1 VRSERQFAYVPRS
14 PTEYETVALLKST
27 ESARAASKELM
38 AGQLGEARRQELQQR
53 VEQGRRA
60 RDQLVAAHLSSA
72 QYRARR
78 FATTCRGRRHSVED
92 LTQEALLGL
101 LRAIEMFNPQ
111 AGYRFGGYAEIHM
124 HEAVRRFLAA
134 DARRR
139 RDLQDS
145 AA

>member
-1 VRSERQFAYVPRS
+1 VGSQRLFDYEPR
-14 PTEYETVALLKST
+14 PLTEYETVALLKST
-27 ESARAASKELM
+27 ESARAASKELT
-38 AGQLGEARRQELQQR
+38 AGELGEARRQELQQR

-60 RDQLVAAHLSSA
+60 RNQLVAEHLSSA
-72 QYRARR
+72 QYHGRC

-111 AGYRFGGYAEIHM
+111 AGYRFSGYAEIHM
-124 HEAVRRFLAA
+124 REAVRRFLSN
-134 DARRR
+134 DAKRR
-139 RDLQDS
+139 RDLEDS